1 MVNKEPISFDEFIKV
16 KNLTDLNPETLTQLE
31 KMINMNN
38 IHNDPDLNNPF
49 GKSNMALLVD
59 NAETLVNQNW
69 VLMKQNDQII
79 NLLKNK

>member
-1 MVNKEPISFDEFIKV
+1 MANKEPISFEEFIKV

-38 IHNDPDLNNPF
+38 IHNDQDLNNPF